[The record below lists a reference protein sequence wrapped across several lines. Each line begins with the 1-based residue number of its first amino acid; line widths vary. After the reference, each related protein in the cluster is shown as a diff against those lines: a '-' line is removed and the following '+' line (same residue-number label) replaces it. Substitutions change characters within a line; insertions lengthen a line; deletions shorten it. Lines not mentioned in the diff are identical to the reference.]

1 MNDRPIVIVGG
12 GLAAAR
18 AVKGYREAGG
28 EAPVT
33 MLSADSALPY
43 HRPPLSKGFLRG
55 EIDEEKVFVEPESF
69 YAEHGVDVRLST
81 RVTGVDVQA
90 RHVETEAGDRIGYE
104 RLVLASGSVP
114 RPLGVPGEDL
124 EGVHLYRTLA
134 DATSVRGAAAGARRA
149 VVVGGSF
156 IGMETTASLTRCG
169 VGVTQLERGDALF
182 AALGAPD
189 VSRSL
194 ARLYE
199 EQGVDVLIGE
209 SIAEFRGRGGRLT
222 GAVTGSGREIDADLA
237 IVGIG
242 VTPSIDFLESASIDV
257 DNGVLVNERFE
268 TSVED
273 VYAVG
278 DIARFHDPVFH
289 HARRI
294 EHWSN
299 ANHQGTQIGK
309 LLAGEDAPYDYVALF
324 FSEVFGVRLGLLG
337 DLDGGHDELVL
348 RGSIE
353 EGSLLG
359 LYLRE
364 GRLVAA
370 LLHNQDDETQ
380 ARLDALLRIQARLSR
395 REALTDLAVPPV
407 EAFAS

>member
-1 MNDRPIVIVGG
+1 MNDGPIVIVGG

-18 AVKGYREAGG
+18 AVKGYREGG
-28 EAPVT
+28 GQAPVT
-33 MLSADSALPY
+33 MLSADTALPY

-55 EIDEEKVFVEPESF
+55 EIDEDKVLVEPESF
-69 YAEHGVDVRLST
+69 YAENGVDVRLST
-81 RVTGVDVQA
+81 RVTGVDVESRQ
-90 RHVETEAGDRIGYE
+90 VETDAGGRIGYE

-114 RPLGVPGEDL
+114 RRLGVPGEDL

-134 DATSVRGAAAGARRA
+134 DAKSVRGAAADARRA

-156 IGMETTASLTRCG
+156 IGMETTASLTRSG
-169 VGVTQLERGDALF
+169 VGVTQLERSDGLF
-182 AALGAPD
+182 AALRAPE

-199 EQGVDVLIGE
+199 THGVEVLLGEAIG
-209 SIAEFRGRGGRLT
+209 EFRGRAGRLT
-222 GAVTGSGREIDADLA
+222 GAVTASGREIEADLG
-237 IVGIG
+237 IVGVG
-242 VTPSIDFLESASIDV
+242 VTPSLDFLDGSAIDV
-257 DNGVLVNERFE
+257 DDGVVVNERFE
-268 TSVED
+268 TSVEG

-278 DIARFHDPVFH
+278 DIARFHDPVFG

-299 ANHQGTQIGK
+299 ANHQGMQVGK

-353 EGSLLG
+353 EGALLG
-359 LYLRE
+359 LYLRD

-380 ARLDALLRIQARLSR
+380 ARLDALLRAQARVARRDALS
-395 REALTDLAVPPV
+395 DQSVPPV

>member
-1 MNDRPIVIVGG
+1 MSEGPIVIVGG

-18 AVKGYREAGG
+18 AVKGYREAAG

-55 EIDEEKVFVEPESF
+55 EIDEEKVLVEPESF
-69 YAEHGVDVRLST
+69 YADHGVDVRLST
-81 RVTGVDVQA
+81 RVTGVDFHA
-90 RHVETEAGDRIGYE
+90 RHVETEVGDRIGYG

-114 RPLGVPGEDL
+114 RRLGVPGEDFD
-124 EGVHLYRTLA
+124 GVHLYRTLA
-134 DATSVRGAAAGARRA
+134 DAKSVRGAAGRARRA

-156 IGMETTASLTRCG
+156 IGMETTASLTRSG
-169 VGVTQLERGDALF
+169 VGVTQVELGDALF
-182 AALGAPD
+182 AALRAPD

-194 ARLYE
+194 ARLYD
-199 EQGVDVLIGE
+199 EQGVDVLLGE
-209 SIAEFRGRGGRLT
+209 SIAEFRGSSGRLT
-222 GAVTGSGREIDADLA
+222 GAVTGSGREIEADLA
-237 IVGIG
+237 IVGVG
-242 VTPSIDFLESASIDV
+242 VTPSIDFLDGSAIDV
-257 DNGVLVNERFE
+257 DDGVLVNERFE
-268 TSVED
+268 TSGED

-278 DIARFHDPVFH
+278 DIARFHDPVFR

-299 ANHQGTQIGK
+299 ANHQGTQVGR

-353 EGSLLG
+353 EGALLG

-380 ARLDALLRIQARLSR
+380 ARLDALLRAQAPLARRDALS
-395 REALTDLAVPPV
+395 DPAVPAV

>member
-1 MNDRPIVIVGG
+1 MNDGPIVIVGG

-55 EIDEEKVFVEPESF
+55 EIVEDKVFVEPESF
-69 YAEHGVDVRLST
+69 YADHGVDVRLST
-81 RVTGVDVQA
+81 RVTDIDVQA
-90 RHVETEAGDRIGYE
+90 RQVETEAGDRVAYE

-114 RPLGVPGEDL
+114 RRLGVPGENL

-134 DATSVRGAAAGARRA
+134 DARAVRGAAAGARRA
-149 VVVGGSF
+149 IVVGGSF
-156 IGMETTASLTRCG
+156 IGMETTASLTRNG
-169 VGVTQLERGDALF
+169 VGVTPLELADALF
-182 AALGAPD
+182 ASLRAPD

-194 ARLYE
+194 AQLYE
-199 EQGVDVLIGE
+199 QHGVDVFLGE
-209 SIAEFRGRGGRLT
+209 SIAEFRGRAGRLT
-222 GAVTGSGREIDADLA
+222 GAITGGGREIEADLA
-237 IVGIG
+237 IVGVG
-242 VTPSIDFLESASIDV
+242 VTPSIDFLDGSAIEVED
-257 DNGVLVNERFE
+257 GVLVNERFE

-278 DIARFHDPVFH
+278 DIARFHDPVFG

-299 ANHQGTQIGK
+299 ANHQGAQVGK
-309 LLAGEDAPYDYVALF
+309 LLAGENTPYDYVALF

-353 EGSLLG
+353 EGALLG

-380 ARLDALLRIQARLSR
+380 ARLDALLRAQAPLARRDALS
-395 REALTDLAVPPV
+395 DPAVPPV